1 MKYIFILTIFLLSS
15 FNTSNSNV
23 KEVVDKVSHSFKKG
37 NSELLTAT
45 LDTHVELTIESEK
58 ISYPRIS
65 SERAGMI
72 LSSFFKSN
80 PPLSFK
86 YLYQGNTSDDLKY
99 CVANYTS
106 GKDFLVYML
115 IKKDSHQR
123 FVVKSL
129 QVKES

>member
-45 LDTHVELTIESEK
+45 LDTHIELTIESEK

-80 PPLSFK
+80 PPLNFK